1 MLLAIDT
8 STRYAG
14 VALADSGRV
23 LSCRSWYSAVNHTSE
38 LMPAVAQTLEGA
50 GLTVSDLDG
59 IAVALG
65 PGGFSALRVGMSV
78 AKGLALASGKALVG
92 VGTLDLEAYPYLDSG
107 LPVCAL
113 LDAGRG
119 EVASA
124 YFQIGPGTGPGTGP
138 GLETE
143 TETETDT
150 NAKGQ
155 RVREDL
161 ICDPEGLLS
170 GIDERTLFCGE
181 GVHPH
186 AGLIRERLGR
196 RGVVVGHSPVSRL
209 GSLVELGRQRLE
221 SGESDDVASL
231 QPYYLRMPSIGGPK
245 RRDRVPQKTQ
255 GSPERAEN

>member
-14 VALADSGRV
+14 VALADSGRM

-50 GLTVSDLDG
+50 GLTVNDLDG

-78 AKGLALASGKALVG
+78 AKGLAMASGKPLVG
-92 VGTLDLEAYPYLDSG
+92 VGTLDLEAHPYLDSG

-124 YFQIGPGTGPGTGP
+124 YFKIGPGNVPVP
-138 GLETE
+138 VLET
-143 TETETDT
+143 DA

-161 ICDPEGLLS
+161 ICNPEELLS
-170 GIDERTLFCGE
+170 GIDEQTLFCGE

-186 AGLIRERLGR
+186 AELIRERLGR

-209 GSLVELGRQRLE
+209 GPLAELGRQRLE

-245 RRDRVPQKTQ
+245 RRDRVPQKTW

>member
-78 AKGLALASGKALVG
+78 AKGLAMASGKPLVG
-92 VGTLDLEAYPYLDSG
+92 VGTLDLEAHPYLDSG

-124 YFQIGPGTGPGTGP
+124 YFQIGPGNVPVP
-138 GLETE
+138 VP
-143 TETETDT
+143 ETDAD
-150 NAKGQ
+150 AKGQ

-161 ICDPEGLLS
+161 ICDPEELLS

-186 AGLIRERLGR
+186 AELIRERLGR

-221 SGESDDVASL
+221 SGERDDVATL

-245 RRDRVPQKTQ
+245 RRDRVPQKTW